1 MHETKRPAERR
12 RAANG
17 EPREHANVRAKV
29 TWLQV
34 ADDDN
39 DDVAIAVEGFR
50 ELVPDG
56 RYEAKFI
63 GHDTAL
69 LFKQPKVFLR
79 FEIVEHGD
87 YFEKQVR
94 LARPYRVRRVI
105 APAGPNGKFVLDGGG
120 DMYRMLLRV
129 LDMKQRRD
137 RITLRALKHLPLR
150 IVTRTVTKDRNGH
163 DLPDLARY
171 SVIEAITRAD

>member
-1 MHETKRPAERR
+1 M
-12 RAANG
+12 
-17 EPREHANVRAKV
+17 
-29 TWLQV
+29 
-34 ADDDN
+34 
-39 DDVAIAVEGFR
+39 F
-50 ELVPDG
+50 
-56 RYEAKFI
+56 
-63 GHDTAL
+63 L
-69 LFKQPKVFLR
+69 L
-79 FEIVEHGD
+79 FEIVEHGE

-94 LARPYRVRRVI
+94 LPRPYRVRRVI

-171 SVIEAITRAD
+171 SVIEDITRAD